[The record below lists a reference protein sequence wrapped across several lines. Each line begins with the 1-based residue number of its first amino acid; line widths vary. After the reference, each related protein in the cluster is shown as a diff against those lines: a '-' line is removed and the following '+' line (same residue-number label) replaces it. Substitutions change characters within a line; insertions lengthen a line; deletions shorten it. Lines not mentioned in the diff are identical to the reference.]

1 MRWFSLFGTKY
12 ALFNTWMENNYSPAD
27 DYKDF
32 LSSILNQ
39 EGNREATLGDR
50 DPFNGRNGLSL
61 SAYYVELF
69 NRVKASLSALQAY
82 AFLSLDNSKDKDLA
96 ENFYKIVNADIE
108 KTISLLDCFNDYI
121 NFSAPMVK
129 KNTVNTLIEEVIT
142 KHGSQF
148 QEKKVNIIKKQFEKD
163 LPETILP
170 DEQLRYILN
179 SVIEYVLLS
188 MPLDGNVGFLTR
200 IFDIEAL
207 TSEEKVQLQKDGK
220 YLEVLVVS
228 TGYEK
233 SGKEVE
239 FVPVIPAHPP
249 QEGATEL
256 ILKLAKEIIKM
267 NKGMMRQKIYEDK
280 KMAFISV
287 ILPIERRN
295 VVRYPSLEERQN
307 KTRGIE
313 K

>member
-1 MRWFSLFGTKY
+1 
-12 ALFNTWMENNYSPAD
+12 MENNYSPAD

-50 DPFNGRNGLSL
+50 DPSNGRNGLSL

>member
-1 MRWFSLFGTKY
+1 
-12 ALFNTWMENNYSPAD
+12 MENNYSPAD
-27 DYKDF
+27 DYKNF
-32 LSSILNQ
+32 LSSILGQ
-39 EGNREATLGDR
+39 EGKPEATLGER
-50 DPFNGRNGLSL
+50 DPSNGPNGF
-61 SAYYVELF
+61 SAFAHYVELF

-82 AFLSLDNSKDKDLA
+82 AFLSLDNSKDKELA

-121 NFSAPMVK
+121 NFSTPLVK
-129 KNTVNTLIEEVIT
+129 KNTVNTLMEEVIT

-148 QEKKVNIIKKQFEKD
+148 QEKKINVIKKQFEKD

-188 MPLDGNVGFLTR
+188 IPLDGNVGFLTR

-207 TSEEKVQLQKDGK
+207 TSEEKVQVQKDGK
-220 YLEVLVVS
+220 YLEILVVS
-228 TGYEK
+228 TSYEK

-239 FVPVIPAHPP
+239 FVPVIPTHPQ

-256 ILKLAKEIIKM
+256 ILKLAKEIIRM
-267 NKGMMRQKIYEDK
+267 NKGVMRQKLYEDK

-295 VVRYPSLEERQN
+295 VVRYPSLEERQT
-307 KTRGIE
+307 KTRGVE

>member
-1 MRWFSLFGTKY
+1 
-12 ALFNTWMENNYSPAD
+12 MENNYSPAD

-50 DPFNGRNGLSL
+50 GPSNGRNGFSL

-82 AFLSLDNSKDKDLA
+82 AFLSLDNSKDKELA

-121 NFSAPMVK
+121 NFSTPVVK
-129 KNTVNTLIEEVIT
+129 KNTVNTFIEEVIT

-188 MPLDGNVGFLTR
+188 IPLDGNVGFLTR

-220 YLEVLVVS
+220 YLEILVVS
-228 TGYEK
+228 TSFEK

-239 FVPVIPAHPP
+239 FVPVISAHPQ

-267 NKGMMRQKIYEDK
+267 NKGVMRQKVYEDK

-295 VVRYPSLEERQN
+295 VVRYPSLEGRQN
-307 KTRGIE
+307 KTKGIE
-313 K
+313 R

>member
-1 MRWFSLFGTKY
+1 M
-12 ALFNTWMENNYSPAD
+12 
-27 DYKDF
+27 
-32 LSSILNQ
+32 
-39 EGNREATLGDR
+39 
-50 DPFNGRNGLSL
+50 
-61 SAYYVELF
+61 
-69 NRVKASLSALQAY
+69 QAY

-220 YLEVLVVS
+220 YLEVLIVS

>member
-1 MRWFSLFGTKY
+1 
-12 ALFNTWMENNYSPAD
+12 MENNYSPAD
-27 DYKDF
+27 DYKNF
-32 LSSILNQ
+32 LSSILGQ
-39 EGNREATLGDR
+39 EGKPEATLGER
-50 DPFNGRNGLSL
+50 DPSNGPNGF
-61 SAYYVELF
+61 SASAHYVELF

-82 AFLSLDNSKDKDLA
+82 AFLSLDNSKDKELA

-121 NFSAPMVK
+121 NFSTPLVK
-129 KNTVNTLIEEVIT
+129 KNTVNTLMEEVIT

-148 QEKKVNIIKKQFEKD
+148 QEKKINVIKKQFEKD

-188 MPLDGNVGFLTR
+188 IPLDGNVGFLTR

-207 TSEEKVQLQKDGK
+207 TSEEKVQVQKDGK
-220 YLEVLVVS
+220 YLEILVVS
-228 TGYEK
+228 TSYEK

-239 FVPVIPAHPP
+239 FVPVIPTHPQ

-256 ILKLAKEIIKM
+256 ILKLAKEIIRM
-267 NKGMMRQKIYEDK
+267 NKGVMRQKLYEDK

-295 VVRYPSLEERQN
+295 VVRYPSLEERQT
-307 KTRGIE
+307 KTRGVE

>member
-1 MRWFSLFGTKY
+1 M
-12 ALFNTWMENNYSPAD
+12 
-27 DYKDF
+27 
-32 LSSILNQ
+32 
-39 EGNREATLGDR
+39 
-50 DPFNGRNGLSL
+50 
-61 SAYYVELF
+61 
-69 NRVKASLSALQAY
+69 
-82 AFLSLDNSKDKDLA
+82 
-96 ENFYKIVNADIE
+96 
-108 KTISLLDCFNDYI
+108 
-121 NFSAPMVK
+121 
-129 KNTVNTLIEEVIT
+129 EEVIT

-188 MPLDGNVGFLTR
+188 IPLDGNVGFLTR

-220 YLEVLVVS
+220 YLEILVVS
-228 TGYEK
+228 TSYEK

-239 FVPVIPAHPP
+239 FVPVLPTHPQ

-256 ILKLAKEIIKM
+256 ILKLAKEIIRM
-267 NKGMMRQKIYEDK
+267 NKGVMRQKLYEDK

>member
-1 MRWFSLFGTKY
+1 
-12 ALFNTWMENNYSPAD
+12 MENNYSPAD

-50 DPFNGRNGLSL
+50 DPSNGRNGLSL

-121 NFSAPMVK
+121 NFSAPMIK

>member
-1 MRWFSLFGTKY
+1 
-12 ALFNTWMENNYSPAD
+12 MENNYSPAD
-27 DYKDF
+27 DYKNF
-32 LSSILNQ
+32 LSSILGQ
-39 EGNREATLGDR
+39 EGKPEATLGDR
-50 DPFNGRNGLSL
+50 DPSNGPNGF
-61 SAYYVELF
+61 SASAHYVELF

-82 AFLSLDNSKDKDLA
+82 AFLSLDNSKDKELA

-121 NFSAPMVK
+121 NFSTPLVK
-129 KNTVNTLIEEVIT
+129 KNTVNTLMEEVIT

-148 QEKKVNIIKKQFEKD
+148 QEKKINVIKKQFEKD

-188 MPLDGNVGFLTR
+188 IPLDGNVGFLTR

-220 YLEVLVVS
+220 YLEILVVS
-228 TGYEK
+228 TSYEK

-239 FVPVIPAHPP
+239 FVPVIPTHPQ

-256 ILKLAKEIIKM
+256 ILKLAKEIIRM
-267 NKGMMRQKIYEDK
+267 NKGVMRQKLYEDK

-295 VVRYPSLEERQN
+295 VVRYPSLEERQT
-307 KTRGIE
+307 KTRGVE

>member
-1 MRWFSLFGTKY
+1 
-12 ALFNTWMENNYSPAD
+12 MENNYSPAD
-27 DYKDF
+27 DYKNF
-32 LSSILNQ
+32 LSSILGQ
-39 EGNREATLGDR
+39 EGKPEATLGER
-50 DPFNGRNGLSL
+50 DPSNGPNGF
-61 SAYYVELF
+61 SAFAHYVELF

-82 AFLSLDNSKDKDLA
+82 AFLSLDNSKDKELA

-121 NFSAPMVK
+121 NFSTPLVK
-129 KNTVNTLIEEVIT
+129 KNTVNTLMEEVIT

-148 QEKKVNIIKKQFEKD
+148 QEKKINVIKKQFEKD

-188 MPLDGNVGFLTR
+188 IPLDGNVGFLTR

-220 YLEVLVVS
+220 YLEILVVS
-228 TGYEK
+228 TSYEK

-239 FVPVIPAHPP
+239 FVPVIPTHPQ

-256 ILKLAKEIIKM
+256 ILKLAKEIIRM
-267 NKGMMRQKIYEDK
+267 NKGVMRQKLYEDK

-295 VVRYPSLEERQN
+295 VVRYPSLEERQT
-307 KTRGIE
+307 KTRGVE

>member
-1 MRWFSLFGTKY
+1 
-12 ALFNTWMENNYSPAD
+12 MENNYSPPD
-27 DYKDF
+27 DYKNF
-32 LSSILNQ
+32 LSSILGQ
-39 EGNREATLGDR
+39 EGKPEATLGER
-50 DPFNGRNGLSL
+50 DPSNGPNGF
-61 SAYYVELF
+61 SASAHYVELF

-82 AFLSLDNSKDKDLA
+82 AFLSLDNSKDKELA

-121 NFSAPMVK
+121 NFSTPLVK
-129 KNTVNTLIEEVIT
+129 KNTVNTLMEEVIT

-148 QEKKVNIIKKQFEKD
+148 QEKKINVIKKQFEKD

-188 MPLDGNVGFLTR
+188 IPLDGNVGFLTR

-220 YLEVLVVS
+220 YLEILVVS
-228 TGYEK
+228 TSYEK

-239 FVPVIPAHPP
+239 FVPVLPTHPQ

-256 ILKLAKEIIKM
+256 ILKLAKEIIRM
-267 NKGMMRQKIYEDK
+267 NKGVMRQKLYEDK

-295 VVRYPSLEERQN
+295 VVRYPSLEERQT
-307 KTRGIE
+307 KTKGVE

>member
-1 MRWFSLFGTKY
+1 
-12 ALFNTWMENNYSPAD
+12 MENNYSPAD
-27 DYKDF
+27 DYKNF
-32 LSSILNQ
+32 LSSILGQ
-39 EGNREATLGDR
+39 EGKPEATLGER
-50 DPFNGRNGLSL
+50 DPSNGPNGF
-61 SAYYVELF
+61 SASAHYVELF

-82 AFLSLDNSKDKDLA
+82 AFLSLDNSKDKELA

-121 NFSAPMVK
+121 NFSTPLVK
-129 KNTVNTLIEEVIT
+129 KNTVNTLMEEVIT

-148 QEKKVNIIKKQFEKD
+148 QEKKINVIKKQFEKD

-188 MPLDGNVGFLTR
+188 IPLDGNVGFLTR

-220 YLEVLVVS
+220 YLEILVVS
-228 TGYEK
+228 TSYEK

-256 ILKLAKEIIKM
+256 ILKLAKEIIRM
-267 NKGMMRQKIYEDK
+267 NKGVMRQKLYEDK

-295 VVRYPSLEERQN
+295 VVRYPSLEERQT
-307 KTRGIE
+307 KTRGVE

>member
-1 MRWFSLFGTKY
+1 
-12 ALFNTWMENNYSPAD
+12 MENNYSPAD

-50 DPFNGRNGLSL
+50 DPSNGRNGLSL

-121 NFSAPMVK
+121 NFSAPMIK

-233 SGKEVE
+233 SAKEVE

>member
-1 MRWFSLFGTKY
+1 LRWFSLFGTKY

-32 LSSILNQ
+32 LSSILDQ

-50 DPFNGRNGLSL
+50 DPSNARNGPSL

-188 MPLDGNVGFLTR
+188 MPFDGNVGFLTR